1 MLVKGKHT
9 RCTRT
14 RVFISFFSDWWVEM
28 GHCVNDVWIFVN
40 AVTKCPLTGHGSNR
54 LNFQQSKIF
63 TDFPPKGSLKLLRIS
78 DICLE
83 M

>member
-1 MLVKGKHT
+1 
-9 RCTRT
+9 
-14 RVFISFFSDWWVEM
+14 M

-54 LNFQQSKIF
+54 LNAQQSEIL
-63 TDFPPKGSLKLLRIS
+63 TDFLPKGSLKLLRIS